1 VKATDWHGKLHEG
14 MRSVPAGR
22 LLVALGGTL
31 LVTAECG
38 SPTTTH
44 AGSEASTSRAVH
56 PPSTSR
62 PTPSVLAGFLYHCDP
77 DLRHGELVL
86 AGDGAGSAAWVQF
99 ITRDTTEPP
108 KPMAPPMSW
117 WW

>member
-38 SPTTTH
+38 SP
-44 AGSEASTSRAVH
+44 
-56 PPSTSR
+56 PPRTLILR
-62 PTPSVLAGFLYHCDP
+62 PV
-77 DLRHGELVL
+77 RV
-86 AGDGAGSAAWVQF
+86 VQF
-99 ITRDTTEPP
+99 IHPRRRGLRRRRCSLVSSTTVARTSGEYHAHAGCNRVAMTPFFVP
-108 KPMAPPMSW
+108 G
-117 WW
+117 